1 MNEAHSESRR
11 WLRHFSG
18 LELVIAVSVLFVSM
32 PFVETLR
39 IAEFIESVLFTIVLL
54 SGILAIAQRKHVLI
68 VALLLAVP
76 TVLVRWLHEYQPS
89 VVPPEIFLVCGILF
103 VLFVIVNLLRFVLT
117 APVVNMEVLCASISA
132 YLLLSLAWALGY
144 WLVAE
149 LVPGAFSFNAV
160 SGGDTSIK
168 GFNGLYFSIITLTTL
183 GYGDITPVAKV
194 ARMLAAMESMTGL
207 LYVAV
212 LIARLVAIHSLPKP
226 YER

>member
-1 MNEAHSESRR
+1 MNEPHSQSHP
-11 WLRHFSG
+11 WLRRLSG
-18 LELVIAVSVLFVSM
+18 VELVIALSVLFVSL
-32 PFVETLR
+32 PFVETLK
-39 IAEFIESVLFTIVLL
+39 AGVLIESILITIVLV
-54 SGILAIAQRKHVLI
+54 SAVLAIAQRRRIFI
-68 VALLLAVP
+68 VALVLALPAV
-76 TVLVRWLHEYQPS
+76 VGRWLHDYRPDL
-89 VVPPEIFLVCGILF
+89 VPAEVFLVFGILL
-103 VLFVIVNLLRFVLT
+103 VLFIIVNLLRFVLT
-117 APVVNMEVLCASISA
+117 ASVVSGEVLYASISA
-132 YLLLSLAWALGY
+132 YLLLSFAWALGY

-212 LIARLVAIHSLPKP
+212 LIARLVAIHSLPKSH
-226 YER
+226 ER